1 MNAIVYECTYGNR
14 SWECILSHIIK
25 GKEVV
30 GFTVTGRE
38 SRYQVYLV
46 KLNGKQW
53 IGIPEMGIS
62 SELSYLDDTFWNSEQ
77 IGHQLNSIIDGLTI
91 ANGVKL
97 IGKL

>member
-1 MNAIVYECTYGNR
+1 MNVLMRTGPGNA
-14 SWECILSHIIK
+14 SSVISSK
-25 GKEVV
+25 AKKSSDYSN
-30 GFTVTGRE
+30 GRE

-91 ANGVKL
+91 ANGLKL

>member
-1 MNAIVYECTYGNR
+1 MNAIVYECTYENR
-14 SWECILSHIIK
+14 SWECIL
-25 GKEVV
+25 
-30 GFTVTGRE
+30 

-91 ANGVKL
+91 ANGLKL